1 MTVWRLVRRPFAR
14 DAQSAYSGEGAARRG
29 GRWNSRGVHVTYAST
44 SRALAVV
51 ELLVHVDWSDVPSDL
66 VFIGATLPR
75 GGVERLDKVPER
87 WNASPPLPTSAE
99 VGDAFVQRGRALA
112 LLVPSAV
119 VAGEHNVLLNPLHPR
134 FNDITFTEPDAF
146 TLDRRLH
153 R

>member
-1 MTVWRLVRRPFAR
+1 M
-14 DAQSAYSGEGAARRG
+14 
-29 GRWNSRGVHVTYAST
+29 
-44 SRALAVV
+44 
-51 ELLVHVDWSDVPSDL
+51 DWSDVPSDL
-66 VFIGATLPR
+66 VFIGAALPR

-134 FNDITFTEPDAF
+134 FNDITFTEPDPF
-146 TLDRRLH
+146 TLDRRLY